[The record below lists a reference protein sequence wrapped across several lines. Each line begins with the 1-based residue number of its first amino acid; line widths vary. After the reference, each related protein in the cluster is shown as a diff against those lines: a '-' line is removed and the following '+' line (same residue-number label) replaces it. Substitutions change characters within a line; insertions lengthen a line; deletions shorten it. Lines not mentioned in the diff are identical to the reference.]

1 MHVNGRMFIEM
12 LRKCKHRMI
21 FKKYVFFCLITS
33 LISACAGVKEHR
45 SGLNLLEQGKTEDG
59 LSSLEKAVVQA
70 PDNSQFRLDL
80 LSRREEQV
88 GRLLSAAELERNA
101 GHFEEAHGVY
111 QRVLKIEKDNS
122 RALQGIAILARER
135 LHGPLITEARESY
148 KRGDFERAL
157 GLLRPVLSESPNDP
171 EAQALK
177 REVEGKQTQERTVEP
192 LFRMG
197 QGKPINL
204 EFRDASVR
212 MVFEALARTS
222 GVNFILDKDVR
233 PDLRT
238 TVFLRQATLEDAIEF
253 ILQTSRLE
261 KKVLNRN
268 TILIYPNTVEKLKDY
283 QELVVK
289 GFYLANADAKQTQ
302 AMLKALL
309 KTKDTFIDE
318 KLNLLVMRDTP
329 DAIRLAE
336 KLIAMHDL
344 YEPEV
349 MLEVEVLEIKRSRLL
364 EMGIQWP
371 SQLVLAP
378 IGSIGG
384 TTLSDLK
391 GLTSD
396 RITASIGP
404 TTVNLR
410 RAVGDANILANPR
423 IRARNREKAKIM
435 IGDKVPVSTST
446 TTATGVISE
455 SVQYLDV
462 GIKLDVEP
470 TIYLGDEV
478 AIKIGLEVSSISS
491 EVRTPGG
498 SLAYQIGS
506 RSASTV
512 LRLKD
517 GETQVLAGLIND
529 EDRMAANRVPGIG
542 DIPVLGRLFS
552 SQKDDRNKTEIVLS
566 ITPRL
571 VRNINRPDAAASE
584 FWSGT
589 ETALRTRPLT
599 MQVTNERKT
608 AESATLDSG
617 NRVVQPAGTFMASQ
631 APQQGADAPRK
642 DVEPMAV
649 SLQLQAPQQ
658 VKVGQQFKLAV
669 QLKSD
674 GDLRNLPLQLGY
686 DTSTLQVVS
695 VEEGVFFKQ
704 NGGQSS
710 LSSNVDATT
719 GRIFASVLRSGTSGA
734 RGEDIAAI
742 VTFKAVKANPKS
754 EVRILSSTPITV
766 SNKTIVPAL
775 AGPLMIHVVE
785 AK

>member
-1 MHVNGRMFIEM
+1 MKF
-12 LRKCKHRMI
+12 RK
-21 FKKYVFFCLITS
+21 VVSATVTL
-33 LISACAGVKEHR
+33 LLLSACAGEREHR
-45 SGLNLLEQGKTEDG
+45 SGLNLLAEGKTEDG
-59 LSSLEKAVVQA
+59 LSNLESAVAQA
-70 PDNSQFRLDL
+70 PDNSQYRLDL
-80 LSRREEQV
+80 LSRRAEQV
-88 GRLLSAAELERNA
+88 GRLLASAEVERGA
-101 GHFEEAHGVY
+101 GRFDEAQSLY
-111 QRVLKIEKDNS
+111 ERVLKIEKANS
-122 RALQGIAILARER
+122 RASHGIELLARER
-135 LHGPLITEARESY
+135 LHGPLIVEARESF
-148 KRGDFERAL
+148 KRGDLDRAL
-157 GLLRPVLSESPNDP
+157 GLLRPVLSESPSDV

-177 REVEGKQTQERTVEP
+177 RQIESKQTQDRTVEP
-192 LFRMG
+192 LLQMG
-197 QGKPINL
+197 QRKPINL

-261 KKVLNRN
+261 KKVLNSS
-268 TILIYPNTVEKLKDY
+268 TILIYPNTTEKLKDY

-309 KTKDTFIDE
+309 KSKDTFIDE

-329 DAIRLAE
+329 DAVRLAE

-391 GLTSD
+391 GLNAD

-478 AIKIGLEVSSISS
+478 AIKIGLEVSSISN

-529 EDRMAANRVPGIG
+529 EDRMAANRVPGVG

-589 ETALRTRPLT
+589 ESALRTRPLT
-599 MQVTNERKT
+599 MQVANEKQG
-608 AESATLDSG
+608 LD
-617 NRVVQPAGTFMASQ
+617 PAAPGAGQGVMAR
-631 APQQGADAPRK
+631 GASPMAGQEEGPGAPRK
-642 DVEPMAV
+642 DIEPVAV
-649 SLQLQAPQQ
+649 SLQLQAPEQ
-658 VKVGQQFKLAV
+658 VKAGQQFKLAV
-669 QLKSD
+669 RIKSD
-674 GDLRNLPLQLGY
+674 GDLRNLPLQIAY
-686 DTSTLQVVS
+686 DTTAFQVMG
-695 VEEGVFFKQ
+695 VEEGGFFKQ
-704 NGGQSS
+704 NGGQST

-719 GRIFASVLRSGTSGA
+719 GRIFASVLRSGTAGA
-734 RGEDIAAI
+734 RGEDVAAVI
-742 VTFKAVKANPKS
+742 TLKALKANPKA

-766 SNKTIVPAL
+766 NNRTIEPVMPAPL
-775 AGPLMIHVVE
+775 AIKVVDG
-785 AK
+785 K

>member
-1 MHVNGRMFIEM
+1 M
-12 LRKCKHRMI
+12 L
-21 FKKYVFFCLITS
+21 L
-33 LISACAGVKEHR
+33 LSACAGEREHR
-45 SGLNLLEQGKTEDG
+45 SGLNLLAEGKTEDG
-59 LSSLEKAVVQA
+59 LSNLESAVAQA
-70 PDNSQFRLDL
+70 PDNSQYRLDL
-80 LSRREEQV
+80 LSRRAEQV
-88 GRLLSAAELERNA
+88 GRLLASAEVERGA
-101 GHFEEAHGVY
+101 GRFDEAQSLY
-111 QRVLKIEKDNS
+111 ERVLKIEKANS
-122 RALQGIAILARER
+122 RASHGIELLARER
-135 LHGPLITEARESY
+135 LHGPLIVEARESF
-148 KRGDFERAL
+148 KRGDLDRAL
-157 GLLRPVLSESPNDP
+157 GLLRPVLSESPSDV

-177 REVEGKQTQERTVEP
+177 RQIESKQTQDRTVEP
-192 LFRMG
+192 LLQMG
-197 QGKPINL
+197 QRKPINL

-261 KKVLNRN
+261 KKVLNSS
-268 TILIYPNTVEKLKDY
+268 TILIYPNTTEKLKDY

-309 KTKDTFIDE
+309 KSKDTFIDE

-329 DAIRLAE
+329 DAVRLAE

-391 GLTSD
+391 GLNAD

-478 AIKIGLEVSSISS
+478 AIKIGLEVSSISN

-529 EDRMAANRVPGIG
+529 EDRMAANRVPGVG

-589 ETALRTRPLT
+589 ESALRTRPLT
-599 MQVTNERKT
+599 MQVANEKQG
-608 AESATLDSG
+608 LD
-617 NRVVQPAGTFMASQ
+617 PAAPGAGQGVMAR
-631 APQQGADAPRK
+631 GASPMAGQEEGPGAPRK
-642 DVEPMAV
+642 DIEPVAV
-649 SLQLQAPQQ
+649 SLQLQAPEQ
-658 VKVGQQFKLAV
+658 VKAGQQFKLAV
-669 QLKSD
+669 RIKSD
-674 GDLRNLPLQLGY
+674 GDLRNLPLQIAY
-686 DTSTLQVVS
+686 DTTAFQVMG
-695 VEEGVFFKQ
+695 VEEGGFFKQ
-704 NGGQSS
+704 NGGQST

-719 GRIFASVLRSGTSGA
+719 GRIFASVLRSGTAGA
-734 RGEDIAAI
+734 RGEDVAAVI
-742 VTFKAVKANPKS
+742 TLKALKANPKA

-766 SNKTIVPAL
+766 NNRTIEPVMPAPL
-775 AGPLMIHVVE
+775 AIKVVDG
-785 AK
+785 K

>member
-1 MHVNGRMFIEM
+1 M
-12 LRKCKHRMI
+12 L
-21 FKKYVFFCLITS
+21 L
-33 LISACAGVKEHR
+33 LSACAGEREHR
-45 SGLNLLEQGKTEDG
+45 SGLNLLAEGKTEDG
-59 LSSLEKAVVQA
+59 LSNLESAVAQA
-70 PDNSQFRLDL
+70 PDNSQYRLDL
-80 LSRREEQV
+80 LSRRAEQV
-88 GRLLSAAELERNA
+88 GRLLASAEVERGA
-101 GHFEEAHGVY
+101 GRFDEAQALY
-111 QRVLKIEKDNS
+111 ERVLKIEKANS
-122 RALQGIAILARER
+122 RASHGIELLARER
-135 LHGPLITEARESY
+135 LHGPLIAEARESF
-148 KRGDFERAL
+148 KRGDLDRAL
-157 GLLRPVLSESPNDP
+157 GLLRPVLSESPSDV

-177 REVEGKQTQERTVEP
+177 RQIESKQTQDRTVEP
-192 LFRMG
+192 LLQMG
-197 QGKPINL
+197 QRKPINL

-261 KKVLNRN
+261 KKVLNSS
-268 TILIYPNTVEKLKDY
+268 TILIYPNTTEKLKDY

-309 KTKDTFIDE
+309 KSKDTFIDE

-329 DAIRLAE
+329 DAVRLAE

-391 GLTSD
+391 GLNAD

-478 AIKIGLEVSSISS
+478 AIKIGLEVSSISN

-529 EDRMAANRVPGIG
+529 EDRMAANRVPGVG

-589 ETALRTRPLT
+589 ESALRTRPLT
-599 MQVTNERKT
+599 MQVANEKQG
-608 AESATLDSG
+608 LD
-617 NRVVQPAGTFMASQ
+617 PAAPGAGQGVMAR
-631 APQQGADAPRK
+631 GASPMAGQEEGPGAPRK
-642 DVEPMAV
+642 DIEPVAV
-649 SLQLQAPQQ
+649 SLQLQAPEQ
-658 VKVGQQFKLAV
+658 VKAGQQFKLAV
-669 QLKSD
+669 RIKSD
-674 GDLRNLPLQLGY
+674 GDLRNLPLQIAY
-686 DTSTLQVVS
+686 DTTAFQVVG
-695 VEEGVFFKQ
+695 VEEGGFFKQ
-704 NGGQSS
+704 NGGQST

-719 GRIFASVLRSGTSGA
+719 GRIFASVLRSGTAGA
-734 RGEDIAAI
+734 RGEDVAAVI
-742 VTFKAVKANPKS
+742 TLKALKANPKA

-766 SNKTIVPAL
+766 NNRTIEPVMPAPL
-775 AGPLMIHVVE
+775 AIKVVDG
-785 AK
+785 K

>member
-1 MHVNGRMFIEM
+1 M
-12 LRKCKHRMI
+12 L
-21 FKKYVFFCLITS
+21 
-33 LISACAGVKEHR
+33 AE
-45 SGLNLLEQGKTEDG
+45 GKTEDG
-59 LSSLEKAVVQA
+59 LSNLESAVAQA
-70 PDNSQFRLDL
+70 PDNSQYRLDL
-80 LSRREEQV
+80 LSRRAEQV
-88 GRLLSAAELERNA
+88 GRLLASAEAERGA
-101 GHFEEAHGVY
+101 GRFDEAQTLY
-111 QRVLKIEKDNS
+111 ERVLKIEKANS
-122 RALQGIAILARER
+122 RASHGIELLARER
-135 LHGPLITEARESY
+135 LHGPLIAEARASF
-148 KRGDFERAL
+148 KRGDLDRAL
-157 GLLRPVLSESPNDP
+157 GLLRPVLSESPSDV

-177 REVEGKQTQERTVEP
+177 RQIESKQTQDRTVEP
-192 LFRMG
+192 LLQMG
-197 QGKPINL
+197 QRKPINL

-238 TVFLRQATLEDAIEF
+238 TVFLRHATLEDAIEF

-261 KKVLNRN
+261 KKVLNSS
-268 TILIYPNTVEKLKDY
+268 TILIYPNTTEKLKDY

-309 KTKDTFIDE
+309 KSKDTFIDE

-329 DAIRLAE
+329 DAVRLAE

-391 GLTSD
+391 GLNAD

-478 AIKIGLEVSSISS
+478 AIKIGLEVSSISN

-589 ETALRTRPLT
+589 ESALRTRPLT
-599 MQVTNERKT
+599 MQVANEKQG
-608 AESATLDSG
+608 LDLT
-617 NRVVQPAGTFMASQ
+617 VAGAG
-631 APQQGADAPRK
+631 QGAMPRGASPMAGQEEGPGAPRK
-642 DVEPMAV
+642 DIEPVAV
-649 SLQLQAPQQ
+649 SLQLQAPEQ
-658 VKVGQQFKLAV
+658 VKAGQQFKLAV
-669 QLKSD
+669 RIKSD
-674 GDLRNLPLQLGY
+674 GDLRNLPLQIAY
-686 DTSTLQVVS
+686 DVAAFQVMG
-695 VEEGVFFKQ
+695 VEEGGFFKQ
-704 NGGQSS
+704 NGGQST

-719 GRIFASVLRSGTSGA
+719 GRIFASVLRSGTAGA
-734 RGEDIAAI
+734 RGEDVAAV
-742 VTFKAVKANPKS
+742 VTLKALKANPKA
-754 EVRILSSTPITV
+754 EIRILSSTPITV
-766 SNKTIVPAL
+766 NNKTIEPVMPAPL
-775 AGPLMIHVVE
+775 AIKIVE
-785 AK
+785 GK

>member
-1 MHVNGRMFIEM
+1 MGFG
-12 LRKCKHRMI
+12 
-21 FKKYVFFCLITS
+21 KYIYGGLFFLF
-33 LISACAGVKEHR
+33 LSACTGEREHR
-45 SGLNLLEQGKTEDG
+45 SGLNLLAEGKTEDG
-59 LSSLEKAVVQA
+59 LKSLESAVSQA

-80 LSRREEQV
+80 LNRRAEQV
-88 GRLLSAAELERNA
+88 VRLLAAAEAERSA
-101 GHFEEAHGVY
+101 GRFEEAQAGY
-111 QRVLKIEKDNS
+111 ERVLKIEKDNT
-122 RALQGIAILARER
+122 RASQGIAMLARER
-135 LHGPLITEARESY
+135 LHAPLIAEARESY

-192 LFRMG
+192 LFRLG

-238 TVFLRQATLEDAIEF
+238 TVFLRQASLEDAIEF

-309 KTKDTFIDE
+309 KSKDTFIDE

-599 MQVTNERKT
+599 MQVTNERKVV
-608 AESATLDSG
+608 EPATLDSG
-617 NRVVQPAGTFMASQ
+617 NRIVQPASTAIPGQ
-631 APQQGADAPRK
+631 APQQGADTPRK
-642 DVEPMAV
+642 DLEPMAV

-669 QLKSD
+669 QVKSD

-686 DTSTLQVVS
+686 DTSALQVVS
-695 VEEGVFFKQ
+695 VEEGGFFKQ

-719 GRIFASVLRSGTSGA
+719 GRVFASVLRSGTAGA
-734 RGEDIAAI
+734 RGEDVAAI
-742 VTFKAVKANPKS
+742 VTFKAVKANPKA

-766 SNKTIVPAL
+766 SNKTIVPTL
-775 AGPLMIHVVE
+775 AGPSVIQIVE